1 MWRKQDTKRVLYSII
16 AANVGVSLL
25 WRIPALQGFM
35 LRNAVLQLPPLRT
48 RPWTFLTSNF
58 SHAGTL
64 HLAVNMLALSS
75 FGSVVA
81 EDFGAY
87 HFAAFYL
94 SAGLASSMT
103 AYLAR
108 LRRGSGG
115 RSLGA
120 SGAVYAC
127 FAATALMHPD
137 AQGAF
142 IFLPGIPIRL
152 GDLLPLLMC
161 FDAAGVLL
169 GWRYLDHFGHLGGA
183 LFGIFYTK
191 MPSDDYFPSFDLRDL
206 STVEELEWATGGLD
220 VTAGKE
226 VELNVF
232 SRDRLEDLKAQ
243 VASVSAV
250 ESWPERLQKGT
261 PPPPLPQYMPPSA
274 MEEYMASSFL

>member
-1 MWRKQDTKRVLYSII
+1 MSTRPIQWRPPNKPGRGSRAGFWGPLITGTGTIAGIFTGFALLDLKQRKEARRPR
-16 AANVGVSLL
+16 A
-25 WRIPALQGFM
+25 RQIPSLQGFM
-35 LRNAVLQLPPLRT
+35 LRNAVLQLPPQRT

-64 HLAVNMLALSS
+64 HLAVNMFALSS

-81 EDFGAY
+81 EDFGANQ
-87 HFAAFYL
+87 FAAFYL
-94 SAGLASSMT
+94 SAGVASSLT

-137 AQGAF
+137 AHGAF

-161 FDAAGVLL
+161 LDMAGALL

-183 LFGIFYTK
+183 LFGILYTK
-191 MPSDDYFPSFDLRDL
+191 YGHSIWDKRDAIL
-206 STVEELEWATGGLD
+206 TRTGL
-220 VTAGKE
+220 AK
-226 VELNVF
+226 L
-232 SRDRLEDLKAQ
+232 
-243 VASVSAV
+243 VA
-250 ESWPERLQKGT
+250 
-261 PPPPLPQYMPPSA
+261 
-274 MEEYMASSFL
+274 